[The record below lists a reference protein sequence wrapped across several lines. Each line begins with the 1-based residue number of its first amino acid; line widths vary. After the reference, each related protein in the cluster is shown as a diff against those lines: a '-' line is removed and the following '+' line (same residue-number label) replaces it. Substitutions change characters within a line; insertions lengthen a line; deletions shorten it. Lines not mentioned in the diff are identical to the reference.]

1 MCKGGLA
8 NMCQDFALLS
18 HIICFFPGN
27 CQENAMGLRHR
38 PLLNNSQDLLSIFSQ
53 QELEQV
59 SSNIAYR
66 SVCPRRLQWWWWWWP
81 GGGGASTGTAVRSRG
96 PMAAPPVS
104 STSPPPH
111 TGLYTGDITLC
122 WYNDNCVP
130 LHCTLSWMFQSCYRK
145 LCPNFSAEFYNHRLP
160 LHRPFAVPLNPSLIL
175 TFGVGK
181 VGTEQ
186 RPQSQLWSLINIT
199 FNCLTILWSSW
210 GLSNISWGF
219 NISKCSIHTRYR

>member
-66 SVCPRRLQWWWWWWP
+66 SVCPRRLQWWWWP
-81 GGGGASTGTAVRSRG
+81 DGGGGSTGTAVWSRG
-96 PMAAPPVS
+96 PMAATPVS
-104 STSPPPH
+104 STSPPH
-111 TGLYTGDITLC
+111 TGLYTGDITLG
-122 WYNDNCVP
+122 WYSYIWWYLCFIGLGCFNLVTGNCVQTF
-130 LHCTLSWMFQSCYRK
+130 LLSFTITVYLCTDHLLF
-145 LCPNFSAEFYNHRLP
+145 
-160 LHRPFAVPLNPSLIL
+160 
-175 TFGVGK
+175 
-181 VGTEQ
+181 
-186 RPQSQLWSLINIT
+186 LWIPP
-199 FNCLTILWSSW
+199 
-210 GLSNISWGF
+210 
-219 NISKCSIHTRYR
+219 